1 MTQEDEEWERNCGL
15 FPNLRKQREEQE
27 CVQDSNVPTMRNTP
41 TPSVEAVS
49 TPEWN
54 VTDGRGKS
62 ALELLISH
70 EDLKA
75 ARAENDRK

>member
-1 MTQEDEEWERNCGL
+1 
-15 FPNLRKQREEQE
+15 
-27 CVQDSNVPTMRNTP
+27 MRNTP